1 MKGMKR
7 RMKPIRKRILSGAMA
22 LIMTAT
28 LFVGTSFSVFAGDT
42 LPMLGDEA
50 RKAEQP
56 KFSGYRIWDMRDWS
70 PETDPYAEFLR
81 AEIPLQSR
89 IEAFKPTQANPTLD
103 SDAQIMLMQGD
114 YGNAFVDGMPYNN
127 TFLYHT
133 LNFWQYTDYY
143 SPWHG
148 AITAKVPENL
158 WDWEGSITDSNA
170 WMKREFEFGILNI
183 PNPAYTNAAHKN
195 GVMSIA
201 CIYFDQAF
209 REGQTV
215 DELLIQD
222 EDGGFII
229 VDKLIEMAEY
239 FGYDGYFFN
248 CEEAPYSY
256 DVLKQWL
263 YQLEEAGLY
272 TQYYNTN
279 STFDASKAEWLYS
292 DINGDGVKEKIQDS
306 VFVNYGSFSN
316 VDSQIQFALE
326 NGYDP
331 FEQVFFGVEANQGGF
346 GGGHTSVSNLPN
358 LYASGTKNPRGS
370 IALFTPSDMYHRGVD
385 EVKGGNPVSTADP
398 DYMWMVA
405 ERERMYFSGVMED
418 PTDTGKK
425 PGYSRNDVGVS
436 NAGGW
441 VGVADFTSERSVID
455 GSVFYSNFNTGKGRS
470 YWTNGVLTNE
480 DDWTNITVQDILPTW
495 QWWVEVP
502 EAAEGEEAY
511 GKLGVDFDY
520 GERYYTGALDYTH
533 IGAYNGGS
541 SLVVAGDLEA
551 ENLVRLYKTELDVT
565 AASKMQITYQKPSA
579 SDSSEM
585 KLALIFKD
593 APEAV
598 EYIAIPE
605 TGTKTTSWKTA
616 TVDLSKYAGRQIATI
631 GLAFAPKQQIPVEN
645 YQMNIGEIR
654 LTDGSTHTPTQ
665 PTGFAVSKAY
675 ATDDMV
681 ATWNLD
687 SFDVVDKYEIYATL
701 SNGKKVMVGTN
712 YDSIHYIKSLE
723 NEKNSVKLELVAI
736 GKDGSR
742 STAAVTTYN
751 YSEKISNLKADT
763 ETAST
768 GNGVF
773 TKRAGIIDLT
783 WTNPSVDYAS
793 IEFTVTLDDS
803 TDDTVVTK
811 SVEEGVTATAIVLPR
826 GNGEKYQ
833 VAARTVYAD
842 GTKSEPIMITGYMKD
857 VWSQSYEAE
866 KVQVSGNYIELWQP
880 DSEDWWHLYAY
891 FNGEQLN
898 FSGRFQTR
906 DHVVRGHNKMYNT
919 LSSDSGLLTIVL
931 EDYCGN
937 LSEPMNLML
946 GDTSAEIT
954 AEMIPDDVLRAKII
968 EIVGGNTIGNLMA
981 YEGALDLSNLG
992 ITNLKGL
999 ELVTGATSV
1008 DLSGNTEITAIQP
1021 GTFSSMTN
1029 LSALNISG
1037 MSGLKILDISNTS
1050 VEKIICDDPEAL
1062 TSIVSA
1068 DVSGCRLDLTEGTPE
1083 REFVNAVAAMTAE
1096 KEDIIEAAP
1105 DVTNIASMA
1114 AIVEDETTLTNCTRL
1129 FDGSMSYF
1137 TLGGVPGKMVIAFD
1151 SPQDIESWT
1160 FYNDSFAGYGLA
1172 DFEIQYSLSLDEE
1185 DWTTLGTPVTGCSD
1199 REITQSMAT
1208 PVTAKYI
1215 KLIAT
1220 SAQSRGADVR
1230 EFCIYA
1236 KEKIVYPAGITYDG
1250 QKPVLYPT
1258 FPDTVYYEELSDET
1272 VDPASLVSF
1281 ETIRGTSAAE
1291 LKDADFLAEGYDIE
1305 AQTGTIAHMTLV
1317 NGDPDTVISL
1327 AQNAVYTVTYTD
1339 FNEAN
1344 PNGERKGTIVVK
1356 VGEQEPEPDKSA
1368 LEALIETAEGIKR
1381 DEFTEDTVEVLE
1393 KALADAKAVLADGN
1407 ATQEEID
1414 AAYGALEAAL
1424 NGLVEKGETSV
1435 TPPADTG
1442 DYTNMTLP
1450 IILIVVFIAAAAVGC
1465 AVYFV
1470 RRHKASK

>member
-1 MKGMKR
+1 MKTMK
-7 RMKPIRKRILSGAMA
+7 KRVLSGFMA
-22 LIMTAT
+22 VLMAAT
-28 LFVGTSFSVFAGDT
+28 MLVGTSFSVFAGDT

-56 KFSGYRIWDMRDWS
+56 KFAGYRIWDMRDWS

-81 AEIPLQSR
+81 AEIPLQNR
-89 IEAFKPTQANPTLD
+89 IDAFKPTQANPTLD

-158 WDWEGSITDSNA
+158 WDWEGSITDGNA
-170 WMKREFEFGILNI
+170 WMKRQFEFGILNI

-222 EDGGFII
+222 EDGRFII
-229 VDKLIEMAEY
+229 ADKLIEMAEY

-263 YQLEEAGLY
+263 YQLESAGLY

-279 STFDASKAEWLYS
+279 STFNARKAEWLYS
-292 DINGDGVKEKIQDS
+292 DINDDGVKEKIQDS
-306 VFVNYGSFSN
+306 VFVNYSSFYN
-316 VDSQIQFALE
+316 VDSQIQFAEE

-346 GGGHTSVSNLPN
+346 HGGHGSVSNLPN
-358 LYASGTKNPRGS
+358 LYAEGTNNPRGS

-418 PTDTGKK
+418 PTNTGKK
-425 PGYSRNDVGVS
+425 AGYSRTDVGVS

-441 VGVADFTSERSVID
+441 VGVADFTSERSVLD
-455 GSVFYSNFNTGKGRS
+455 GSVFYTNFNTGKGRS
-470 YWTNGVLTNE
+470 YWTNGTLTNE

-495 QWWVEVP
+495 QWWVSVP

-511 GKLGVDFDY
+511 AKLGVDFDY
-520 GERYYTGALDYTH
+520 GEKYYTGAMNYKKV
-533 IGAYNGGS
+533 GAYNGGS

-551 ENLVRLYKTELDVT
+551 ENLVKLYKTELDVT
-565 AASKMQITYQKPSA
+565 AVSKMQITYQKPSA
-579 SDSSEM
+579 SDGSEM

-593 APEAV
+593 APEKV
-598 EYIAIPE
+598 EYIAIPG
-605 TGTKTTSWKTA
+605 TGTKTNTWETA
-616 TVDLSKYAGRQIATI
+616 SVDLSKYAGRQIATI
-631 GLAFAPKQQIPVEN
+631 GLAFNPKQQIPVEN

-654 LTDGSTHTPTQ
+654 LTDGASHTPAQ
-665 PTGFAVSKAY
+665 PTGFEVSKAY

-681 ATWNLD
+681 ATWDLD
-687 SFDVVDKYEIYATL
+687 SFDTVDKYEIYATL
-701 SNGKKVMVGTN
+701 SNGKKIMVGTN
-712 YDSIHYIKSLE
+712 YDGIHYIKSLE
-723 NEKNSVKLELVAI
+723 NEKNNVKLELVAI

-751 YSEKISNLKADT
+751 YSEKVSNLKADT

-773 TKRAGIIDLT
+773 TKRAGIIDLS
-783 WTNPSVDYAS
+783 WTNPTVDYAS

-803 TDDTVVTK
+803 TDETVVTK
-811 SVEEGVTATAIVLPR
+811 TVEKGVTSTAIVLPR

-842 GTKSEPIMITGYMKD
+842 GMKSEPIMITGYMKD

-866 KVQVSGNYIELWQP
+866 KVQVSGRSIELWQP
-880 DSEDWWHLYAY
+880 DSQDWWHLYAY
-891 FNGEQLN
+891 FNGEQLT
-898 FSGRFQTR
+898 FSGRFQFR

-919 LSSDSGLLTIVL
+919 LKSDSGLLTIVL

-954 AEMIPDDVLRAKII
+954 AEMIPDDALRAKII
-968 EIVGGNTIGNLMA
+968 EIVGGNTIGDLMA
-981 YEGALDLSNLG
+981 YEGTLDLSDLG

-999 ELVTGATSV
+999 ELVTGATAI
-1008 DLSGNTEITAIQP
+1008 DLSGNTEITVVYP
-1021 GTFSSMTN
+1021 GTFSSMKN
-1029 LSALNISG
+1029 LSELNISG
-1037 MSGLKILDISNTS
+1037 MSGLKIFDISNTS
-1050 VEKIICDDPEAL
+1050 VEKIICDDPAAL
-1062 TSIVSA
+1062 TSLVNA
-1068 DVSGCRLDLTEGTPE
+1068 NVSGCRLDLSEGTSE
-1083 REFVNAVAAMTAE
+1083 REFVDAVAAMTAD

-1105 DVTNIASMA
+1105 DVTNIASTA
-1114 AIVEDETTLTNCTRL
+1114 AIDADKTTLTNCTRL
-1129 FDGSMSYF
+1129 FDGAMEYF
-1137 TLGGVPGKMVIAFD
+1137 TLGGVPGEMVVEFD
-1151 SPQDIESWT
+1151 SPQDIESWA
-1160 FYNDSFAGYGLA
+1160 FYNDSFSGYGLA
-1172 DFEIQYSLSLDEE
+1172 DFEVQYSLDGET
-1185 DWTTLGTPVTGCSD
+1185 WTTLGTPVTGCTD
-1199 REITQSMAT
+1199 REVTQNMAAPT
-1208 PVTAKYI
+1208 TAKYI

-1220 SAQSRGADVR
+1220 KAQSKRADVR

-1250 QKPVLYPT
+1250 QKPALYPT
-1258 FPDTVYYEELSDET
+1258 FPDTVYYEELVDET

-1281 ETIRGTSAAE
+1281 ETIRGTTAAE
-1291 LKDADFLAEGYDIE
+1291 LKDADFLAEGYDVD
-1305 AQTGTIAHMTLV
+1305 AQTGMIADLTLV

-1327 AQNAVYTVTYTD
+1327 AQNATYTVTYTD

-1344 PNGERKGTIVVK
+1344 PNGELKGTVVVK
-1356 VGEQEPEPDKSA
+1356 VGEQKPEVDKSA
-1368 LEALIETAEGIKR
+1368 LEALVETAEAIDTEK
-1381 DEFTEDTVEVLE
+1381 FTEETVKGLKE
-1393 KALADAKAVLADGN
+1393 ALAEAKAVLVDEN
-1407 ATQEEID
+1407 ATQEEVD
-1414 AAYGALEAAL
+1414 AAYAALEAAL
-1424 NGLVEKGETSV
+1424 NGLVEKDETPV

-1442 DYTNMTLP
+1442 DYTNMALP
-1450 IILIVVFIAAAAVGC
+1450 IILVVLILAAAAGC
-1465 AVYFV
+1465 IVFVV
-1470 RRHKASK
+1470 RRRRASK

>member
-1 MKGMKR
+1 MKKR
-7 RMKPIRKRILSGAMA
+7 VLSGFMA
-22 LIMTAT
+22 VLMAAT
-28 LFVGTSFSVFAGDT
+28 MLVGTSFSVFAGDT

-56 KFSGYRIWDMRDWS
+56 KFAGYRIWDMRDWS

-81 AEIPLQSR
+81 AEIPLQNR
-89 IEAFKPTQANPTLD
+89 IDAFKPTQANPTLD

-158 WDWEGSITDSNA
+158 WDWEGSITDGDA
-170 WMKREFEFGILNI
+170 WMKRQFEFGILNI

-222 EDGGFII
+222 EDGRFII
-229 VDKLIEMAEY
+229 ADKLIEMAE
-239 FGYDGYFFN
+239 YFFN

-263 YQLEEAGLY
+263 YQLESAGLY

-279 STFDASKAEWLYS
+279 STFNASKAEWLYS
-292 DINGDGVKEKIQDS
+292 DVDGDGVKEKIQDS
-306 VFVNYGSFSN
+306 VFVNYSSFSN
-316 VDSQIQFALE
+316 VDSQIQFAEE

-346 GGGHTSVSNLPN
+346 NGGHSSVSNLPN
-358 LYASGTKNPRGS
+358 LYAEGTNNPRGS

-425 PGYSRNDVGVS
+425 AGYSRTDVGVS
-436 NAGGW
+436 NASGW

-455 GSVFYSNFNTGKGRS
+455 GSVFYTNFNTGKGRS
-470 YWTNGVLTNE
+470 YWTNGTLTNE

-495 QWWVEVP
+495 QWWVSVP
-502 EAAEGEEAY
+502 EAAEGEEPYA
-511 GKLGVDFDY
+511 KLGLDFDY
-520 GERYYTGALDYTH
+520 GEKYYTGALDYTK

-565 AASKMQITYQKPSA
+565 AASKMQITYQKSSA
-579 SDSSEM
+579 SDGSEM

-593 APEAV
+593 APEKI
-598 EYIAIPE
+598 EYITIPG
-605 TGTKTTSWKTA
+605 TGTKTNTWKTA
-616 TVDLSKYAGRQIATI
+616 SVDLSKYAGKQIATI
-631 GLAFAPKQQIPVEN
+631 GLAFNPKQQIPVEN

-654 LTDGSTHTPTQ
+654 LTDGTSHTPTQ
-665 PTGFAVSKAY
+665 PTNFAVSNAY

-681 ATWNLD
+681 ATWDLD
-687 SFDVVDKYEIYATL
+687 SFDNVDKYEIYATL

-712 YDSIHYIKSLE
+712 YDGIHYIKSLE
-723 NEKNSVKLELVAI
+723 NEKNNVKLELVAI

-742 STAAVTTYN
+742 STAAVTAYN
-751 YSEKISNLKADT
+751 YSEKVSNLKADT

-773 TKRAGIIDLT
+773 TRRAGVIDLS
-783 WTNPSVDYAS
+783 WTNPAVDYAS

-803 TDDTVVTK
+803 TDETVVTK
-811 SVEEGVTATAIVLPR
+811 TVEKGVTSAAIVLPR

-880 DSEDWWHLYAY
+880 DSQDWWHLYAY
-891 FNGEQLN
+891 FNGEQLT
-898 FSGRFQTR
+898 FSGRFQSR

-919 LSSDSGLLTIVL
+919 LKSDSGLLTIVL

-954 AEMIPDDVLRAKII
+954 ADTIPDDALRAKLI
-968 EIVGGNTIGNLMA
+968 EIVGGNTIGDLMA
-981 YEGALDLSNLG
+981 YEGALDLSDLG
-992 ITNLKGL
+992 VTNLKGL
-999 ELVTGATSV
+999 ELVTGATAI

-1021 GTFSSMTN
+1021 GTFSGMAN
-1029 LSALNISG
+1029 LSELNISG
-1037 MSGLKILDISNTS
+1037 MSGLKIFDISNTS

-1062 TSIVSA
+1062 TSIVNA
-1068 DVSGCRLDLTEGTPE
+1068 DVSGCRLDLSEGTPE
-1083 REFVNAVAAMTAE
+1083 REFVDAVAAMTAD

-1105 DVTNIASMA
+1105 DVTNIASTA
-1114 AIVEDETTLTNCTRL
+1114 AIVADKTTLTNCTRL
-1129 FDGSMSYF
+1129 FDGAMSYF
-1137 TLGGVPGKMVIAFD
+1137 TLGGVPGEMVVAFD

-1160 FYNDSFAGYGLA
+1160 FYNDSYSGYGLA
-1172 DFEIQYSLSLDEE
+1172 DFEVQYSMDGET
-1185 DWTTLGTPVTGCSD
+1185 WTTLGAPVTGCAD
-1199 REITQSMAT
+1199 REVTQNMAAPT
-1208 PVTAKYI
+1208 TAKYI

-1220 SAQSRGADVR
+1220 KAQSGGADVR

-1250 QKPVLYPT
+1250 QKPALYPT

-1281 ETIRGTSAAE
+1281 ETIRGTTAAE
-1291 LKDADFLAEGYDIE
+1291 LKDADFLAEGYDVE
-1305 AQTGTIAHMTLV
+1305 AQTGAIAHMTLV

-1327 AQNAVYTVTYTD
+1327 AQNATYTVTYTD

-1344 PNGERKGTIVVK
+1344 PNGELKGTVVVK
-1356 VGEQEPEPDKSA
+1356 VGEQKPEVDKSA
-1368 LEALIETAEGIKR
+1368 LEALVETAEAIDTEK
-1381 DEFTEDTVEVLE
+1381 FTEETVKVLKE
-1393 KALADAKAVLADGN
+1393 ALADAKAVLADED
-1407 ATQEEID
+1407 ATQAEID
-1414 AAYGALEAAL
+1414 AAYAALEAAL
-1424 NGLVEKGETSV
+1424 NGLAEKGETPV
-1435 TPPADTG
+1435 TPPVDTG
-1442 DYTNMTLP
+1442 DYTNMALP
-1450 IILIVVFIAAAAVGC
+1450 IILVVLVLAAAAGC
-1465 AVYFV
+1465 IVFVV
-1470 RRHKASK
+1470 RRRRASK

>member
-1 MKGMKR
+1 
-7 RMKPIRKRILSGAMA
+7 MKPIRKRILSGAMA

-222 EDGGFII
+222 EDGRFII
-229 VDKLIEMAEY
+229 ADKLIEMAEY

-248 CEEAPYSY
+248 CEEPPYSY

-358 LYASGTKNPRGS
+358 LYDSGTKNPRGS

-579 SDSSEM
+579 SDGSEM

-654 LTDGSTHTPTQ
+654 LTDGSTHTPAQ

-891 FNGEQLN
+891 FNGEQLD
-898 FSGRFQTR
+898 FIGRFQTR
-906 DHVVRGHNKMYNT
+906 DHVVRGHNKMFNT

-1114 AIVEDETTLTNCTRL
+1114 AIVEDETTLTNCTHL

-1137 TLGGVPGKMVIAFD
+1137 ELGGVPGKMVIAFD

-1160 FYNDSFAGYGLA
+1160 FYNDSYAGYGLA

-1291 LKDADFLAEGYDIE
+1291 LKDADFLAKGYDIE

-1356 VGEQEPEPDKSA
+1356 VGEQKPELDKSA

-1393 KALADAKAVLADGN
+1393 KALADAKAVLADEN

-1414 AAYGALEAAL
+1414 AAYDALEAAL

-1435 TPPADTG
+1435 TPPTDTG

>member
-222 EDGGFII
+222 EDGRFII
-229 VDKLIEMAEY
+229 ADKLIEMAEY

-248 CEEAPYSY
+248 CEEPPYSY

-425 PGYSRNDVGVS
+425 PDYSRNDVGVS

-654 LTDGSTHTPTQ
+654 LTDGSTHTPAQ

-946 GDTSAEIT
+946 GETSAEIT

-1037 MSGLKILDISNTS
+1037 MSGLKIFDISNSS
-1050 VEKIICDDPEAL
+1050 VEKIICDNPSAL
-1062 TSIVSA
+1062 TSLVNVN
-1068 DVSGCRLDLTEGTPE
+1068 VSGCRLDLSEGTPE
-1083 REFVNAVAAMTAE
+1083 REFVDAVAEITAD
-1096 KEDIIEAAP
+1096 KDDIIEA
-1105 DVTNIASMA
+1105 DSNESNLA
-1114 AIVEDETTLTNCTRL
+1114 ANQTVLAGNKNM
-1129 FDGSMSYF
+1129 FDGDESTYVWDSKGEEYIVDLGSVQTIEKWELVNYQSGTWGMSSFTLSASDDNQNYTEVLSMSGLSGSVESGTFESSVTGRYF
-1137 TLGGVPGKMVIAFD
+1137 KLTMNDTLSRGGV
-1151 SPQDIESWT
+1151 
-1160 FYNDSFAGYGLA
+1160 
-1172 DFEIQYSLSLDEE
+1172 
-1185 DWTTLGTPVTGCSD
+1185 
-1199 REITQSMAT
+1199 
-1208 PVTAKYI
+1208 
-1215 KLIAT
+1215 
-1220 SAQSRGADVR
+1220 VR
-1230 EFCIYA
+1230 EFKLIGYA
-1236 KEKIVYPAGITYDG
+1236 KVAYPAGITYGG

-1258 FPDTVYYEELSDET
+1258 FPDTVYYEELSEET

-1424 NGLVEKGETSV
+1424 NGLIKKGETSV

>member
-1 MKGMKR
+1 MKTMK
-7 RMKPIRKRILSGAMA
+7 KRVLSGFMA
-22 LIMTAT
+22 VLMAAT
-28 LFVGTSFSVFAGDT
+28 MLVGTSFSVFAGDT

-56 KFSGYRIWDMRDWS
+56 KFAGYRIWDMRDWS

-81 AEIPLQSR
+81 AEIPLQNR
-89 IEAFKPTQANPTLD
+89 IDAFKPTQANPTLD

-158 WDWEGSITDSNA
+158 WDWEGSITDGDA
-170 WMKREFEFGILNI
+170 WMKRQFEFGILNI

-222 EDGGFII
+222 EDGRFII
-229 VDKLIEMAEY
+229 ADKLIEMAEY

-263 YQLEEAGLY
+263 YQLESAGLY

-279 STFDASKAEWLYS
+279 STFNASKAEWLYS
-292 DINGDGVKEKIQDS
+292 DVDGDGVKEKIQDS
-306 VFVNYGSFSN
+306 VFVNYSSFSN
-316 VDSQIQFALE
+316 VDSQIQFAEE

-346 GGGHTSVSNLPN
+346 NGGHSSVSNLPN
-358 LYASGTKNPRGS
+358 LYAEGTNNPRGS

-385 EVKGGNPVSTADP
+385 EVQGGNPVSTADP

-425 PGYSRNDVGVS
+425 AGYSRTDVGVS
-436 NAGGW
+436 NASGW

-455 GSVFYSNFNTGKGRS
+455 GSVFYTNFNTGKGRS
-470 YWTNGVLTNE
+470 YWTNGTLTNE

-495 QWWVEVP
+495 QWWVSVP
-502 EAAEGEEAY
+502 EAAEGEEPYA
-511 GKLGVDFDY
+511 KLGLDFDY
-520 GERYYTGALDYTH
+520 GEKYYTGALDYTK

-565 AASKMQITYQKPSA
+565 AASKMQITYQKSSA
-579 SDSSEM
+579 SDGSEM

-593 APEAV
+593 APEKV
-598 EYIAIPE
+598 EYITIPG
-605 TGTKTTSWKTA
+605 TGTKTNTWKTA
-616 TVDLSKYAGRQIATI
+616 SVDLSQYAGRQIATI
-631 GLAFAPKQQIPVEN
+631 GLAFNPKQQIPVEN

-654 LTDGSTHTPTQ
+654 LTDGTSHTPAQ
-665 PTGFAVSKAY
+665 PTNFAVSKAY

-681 ATWNLD
+681 ATWDLD
-687 SFDVVDKYEIYATL
+687 SFDNVDKYEIYATL

-712 YDSIHYIKSLE
+712 YDGIHYIKSLE
-723 NEKNSVKLELVAI
+723 NEKNNVKLELVAI

-742 STAAVTTYN
+742 STAAVTAYN
-751 YSEKISNLKADT
+751 YSEKVSNLKADT

-773 TKRAGIIDLT
+773 TKRAGVIDLS
-783 WTNPSVDYAS
+783 WTNPAVDYAS

-803 TDDTVVTK
+803 TDETVVTK
-811 SVEEGVTATAIVLPR
+811 TVEKGVTSAAIVLPR

-857 VWSQSYEAE
+857 VWSQSYEVE

-880 DSEDWWHLYAY
+880 DSQDWWHLYAY
-891 FNGEQLN
+891 FNGEQLT
-898 FSGRFQTR
+898 FSGRFQSR

-919 LSSDSGLLTIVL
+919 LKSDSGLLTIVL

-954 AEMIPDDVLRAKII
+954 ADTIPDDALRAKLI
-968 EIVGGNTIGNLMA
+968 EIVGGNTMDDLIA
-981 YEGALDLSNLG
+981 YEGALDLSDLG

-999 ELVTGATSV
+999 ELVTGATSI
-1008 DLSGNTEITAIQP
+1008 DLSGNTEIAAIQP
-1021 GTFSSMTN
+1021 GTFSSMAN
-1029 LSALNISG
+1029 LSELNISG
-1037 MSGLKILDISNTS
+1037 MSGLKIFDISNSS
-1050 VEKIICDDPEAL
+1050 VEKIICDDPAAL
-1062 TSIVSA
+1062 TSLVNA
-1068 DVSGCRLDLTEGTPE
+1068 NVSGCRLDLSEGTPE
-1083 REFVNAVAAMTAE
+1083 REFVDAVAEITVD
-1096 KEDIIEAAP
+1096 KDDIIEA
-1105 DVTNIASMA
+1105 DSNESDLA
-1114 AIVEDETTLTNCTRL
+1114 ANQTVLAGDAKM
-1129 FDGSMSYF
+1129 FDGDDSSYVWDSKGTEYIVDLGSVQTIEKWELVNYWGGYYGMSSFTLSASNDNQNYTEVLSMSGLSGSVESGTFDSSVTGRYF
-1137 TLGGVPGKMVIAFD
+1137 KLTMNDTLSYGGVVCEF
-1151 SPQDIESWT
+1151 
-1160 FYNDSFAGYGLA
+1160 
-1172 DFEIQYSLSLDEE
+1172 
-1185 DWTTLGTPVTGCSD
+1185 
-1199 REITQSMAT
+1199 
-1208 PVTAKYI
+1208 
-1215 KLIAT
+1215 KLI
-1220 SAQSRGADVR
+1220 G
-1230 EFCIYA
+1230 YA
-1236 KEKIVYPAGITYDG
+1236 KVVYSAGITYDG

-1258 FPDTVYYEELSDET
+1258 FPDTVYYEELVDET

-1291 LKDADFLAEGYDIE
+1291 LKDADFLAEGYDVE

-1327 AQNAVYTVTYTD
+1327 AQDATYTVTYTD

-1344 PNGERKGTIVVK
+1344 PNGELKGTVVVK
-1356 VGEQEPEPDKSA
+1356 VGEQKPEVDKSA
-1368 LEALIETAEGIKR
+1368 LEALVETAEAIDTEK
-1381 DEFTEDTVEVLE
+1381 FTEETVKVLKE
-1393 KALADAKAVLADGN
+1393 ALADAKAVLADED
-1407 ATQEEID
+1407 ATQAEVD
-1414 AAYGALEAAL
+1414 AAYAALEAAL
-1424 NGLVEKGETSV
+1424 NGLAEKGETPV
-1435 TPPADTG
+1435 TPPVDTG
-1442 DYTNMTLP
+1442 DYTNMALP
-1450 IILIVVFIAAAAVGC
+1450 IILVVVLVLAAAAGC
-1465 AVYFV
+1465 IVFVV
-1470 RRHKASK
+1470 RRRRASK

>member
-1 MKGMKR
+1 MKTMK
-7 RMKPIRKRILSGAMA
+7 KRVLSGFMA
-22 LIMTAT
+22 VLMAAT
-28 LFVGTSFSVFAGDT
+28 MLVGTSFSVFAGDT

-56 KFSGYRIWDMRDWS
+56 KFAGYRIWDMRDWS

-81 AEIPLQSR
+81 AEIPLQNR
-89 IEAFKPTQANPTLD
+89 IDAFKPTQANPTLD

-158 WDWEGSITDSNA
+158 WDWEGSITDGDA
-170 WMKREFEFGILNI
+170 WMKRQFEFGILNI

-215 DELLIQD
+215 DELFIQD
-222 EDGGFII
+222 EDGRFII
-229 VDKLIEMAEY
+229 ADKLIEMAKY

-263 YQLEEAGLY
+263 YQLESAGLY

-279 STFDASKAEWLYS
+279 SYFNTSKAEWLYS
-292 DINGDGVKEKIQDS
+292 DINGDGKKEKIQDS
-306 VFVNYGSFSN
+306 VFVNYGWPGG
-316 VDSQIQFALE
+316 VDSMIKFAEE

-331 FEQVFFGVEANQGGF
+331 FEQIFFGVEANQGKFSGSH
-346 GGGHTSVSNLPN
+346 GSASRIDT
-358 LYASGTKNPRGS
+358 LYAEGTKNPRGS

-425 PGYSRNDVGVS
+425 AGYSRTDVGVS
-436 NAGGW
+436 NASGW

-455 GSVFYSNFNTGKGRS
+455 GSVFYTNFNTGKGRS
-470 YWTNGVLTNE
+470 YWTNGALTNE

-495 QWWVEVP
+495 QWWVSVP
-502 EAAEGEEAY
+502 KAAEGEEAY
-511 GKLGVDFDY
+511 AKLGLDFDY
-520 GERYYTGALDYTH
+520 GEKYYTGALDYKK

-579 SDSSEM
+579 SDGSEM

-593 APEAV
+593 APEKV
-598 EYIAIPE
+598 EYIAIPG
-605 TGTKTTSWKTA
+605 TGTKTSTWKTA
-616 TVDLSKYAGRQIATI
+616 SVDLSKYAGRQIATI
-631 GLAFAPKQQIPVEN
+631 GLAFTPKQQIPVEN

-654 LTDGSTHTPTQ
+654 LTDGTNHTPAQ
-665 PTGFAVSKAY
+665 PTGFKVSKAY

-687 SFDVVDKYEIYATL
+687 SFDAVDKYEIYATL

-723 NEKNSVKLELVAI
+723 NEKNNVKLELVAI

-742 STAAVTTYN
+742 STVAVTNYN
-751 YSEKISNLKADT
+751 YSEKVSNLKADT

-773 TKRAGIIDLT
+773 TKRAGIIDLS
-783 WTNPSVDYAS
+783 WTNPAVDYAS

-803 TDDTVVTK
+803 TDEAVVTK
-811 SVEEGVTATAIVLPR
+811 TVEKGVTSTAIVLPR

-842 GTKSEPIMITGYMKD
+842 GAKSEPIMITGYMKD

-866 KVQVSGNYIELWQP
+866 KVQVSGRSVELWQP
-880 DSEDWWHLYAY
+880 DSQDWWHLYAY
-891 FNGEQLN
+891 FNGEQLT
-898 FSGRFQTR
+898 FSGRFQSR

-919 LSSDSGLLTIVL
+919 LKSDSGLLTVVL
-931 EDYCGN
+931 EDYSGN
-937 LSEPMNLML
+937 FSEPMNLLM
-946 GDTSAEIT
+946 GTDVSVEIT
-954 AEMIPDDVLRAKII
+954 AEMIPDDALRAKII
-968 EIVGGNTIGNLMA
+968 EIVGGNTIGDLMA
-981 YEGALDLSNLG
+981 YEGTLDLSDLG

-999 ELVTGATSV
+999 ELVTGATAI
-1008 DLSGNTEITAIQP
+1008 DLSGNTEITAIQS
-1021 GTFSSMTN
+1021 GTFSSMVN
-1029 LSALNISG
+1029 LSELNISG
-1037 MSGLKILDISNTS
+1037 MSGLKIFDISNTS
-1050 VEKIICDDPEAL
+1050 VEKITCNDPEAL

-1068 DVSGCRLDLTEGTPE
+1068 DVSGCRLDLSEGTPE
-1083 REFVNAVAAMTAE
+1083 REFVDAVAAVTKG
-1096 KEDIIEAAP
+1096 KEDIVESAP
-1105 DVTNIASMA
+1105 EVSNIAPKA
-1114 AIVEDETTLTNCTRL
+1114 TVIAEKTTLNNAARL
-1129 FDGSMSYF
+1129 FDNSMSF
-1137 TLGGVPGKMVIAFD
+1137 FSLGDIPGEIVIKFE

-1160 FYNDSFAGYGLA
+1160 FFNDTYRSYGIK
-1172 DFEIQYSLSLDEE
+1172 DFVVSYSNDGETWSN
-1185 DWTTLGTPVTGCSD
+1185 LGDPVVDNKD
-1199 REITQSMAT
+1199 REVSRTMST
-1208 PVTAKYI
+1208 PISAQYI
-1215 KLIAT
+1215 KLSVT
-1220 SAQSRGADVR
+1220 KAQSAGPDVR

-1236 KEKIVYPAGITYDG
+1236 KERIVYPAGITYDG
-1250 QKPVLYPT
+1250 QKPAIYPT
-1258 FPDTVYYEELSDET
+1258 FPDTVYYEELADET

-1291 LKDADFLAEGYDIE
+1291 LKDADFLAEGYDVE
-1305 AQTGTIAHMTLV
+1305 AQIGTIATHMTLV

-1327 AQNAVYTVTYTD
+1327 AQNATYTVTYTD

-1344 PNGERKGTIVVK
+1344 PNGELKGTIVVK
-1356 VGEQEPEPDKSA
+1356 VGEQKPEVDKSA
-1368 LEALIETAEGIKR
+1368 LEALVETAEAIDTEK
-1381 DEFTEDTVEVLE
+1381 FTEETVKGLKE
-1393 KALADAKAVLADGN
+1393 ALAEAKAVLVDEN
-1407 ATQEEID
+1407 ATQEEVD
-1414 AAYGALEAAL
+1414 AAYAALEAAL
-1424 NGLVEKGETSV
+1424 NGLVEKDETPV

-1442 DYTNMTLP
+1442 DYTNMALP
-1450 IILIVVFIAAAAVGC
+1450 IILVVLILAAAAGC
-1465 AVYFV
+1465 IVFVV
-1470 RRHKASK
+1470 RRRRASK